1 MKIILLQDVKTLG
14 KKGTLVEVSEGY
26 ARNYLLPRKLGAPAT
41 AENMNTMK
49 LKKANEERIAAEQ
62 LAEAKELAAKIG
74 AGTVTISLKGG
85 ENGKTYGS
93 VTSKEI
99 AEAAKKQLGMEIDR
113 KKIVLPEPIKAFGTY
128 EAAVKLHKEVQA
140 KLKVKVVES

>member
-1 MKIILLQDVKTLG
+1 MKIILLQDVKALG
-14 KKGTLVEVSEGY
+14 KKGALVEVSEGY
-26 ARNYLLPRKLGAPAT
+26 ARYFLLPRKLGAPAT

-62 LAEAKELAAKIG
+62 LAEAKQLAEKIE
-74 AGTVTISLKGG
+74 AGTVTIPLKGG

-99 AEAAKKQLGMEIDR
+99 AEAAKKQLGMDIDR
-113 KKIVLPEPIKAFGTY
+113 KKIVLAEPIKAFGAY
-128 EAAVKLHKEVQA
+128 EAAVKLHREVQA
-140 KLKVKVVES
+140 KLKVKVVEA